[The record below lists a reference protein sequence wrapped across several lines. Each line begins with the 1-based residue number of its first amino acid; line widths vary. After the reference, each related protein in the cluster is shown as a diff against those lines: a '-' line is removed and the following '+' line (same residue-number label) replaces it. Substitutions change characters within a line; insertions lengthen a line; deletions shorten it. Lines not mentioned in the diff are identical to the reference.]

1 MFEQAVFDNF
11 FLFCYNMLKVNKFG
25 GDLMTKKY
33 TEDDYCD
40 IYQNRICDNC
50 GDCLEMSGV
59 DTKAINIDDIAK
71 NVEEN
76 KFLEEELKKLY
87 EEAKD
92 EESLQSEDN
101 EELDFEVQ
109 SDEEI
114 SEDYVD
120 AFEHIEY
127 LDDLDVN
134 DDAFIEDMT
143 EEIFPGVRRLKTN
156 RPN

>member
-1 MFEQAVFDNF
+1 
-11 FLFCYNMLKVNKFG
+11 
-25 GDLMTKKY
+25 MTKKY

-101 EELDFEVQ
+101 EVLDFEVQ
-109 SDEEI
+109 ADEEV

-134 DDAFIEDMT
+134 DDEFIEDMT

>member
-1 MFEQAVFDNF
+1 
-11 FLFCYNMLKVNKFG
+11 
-25 GDLMTKKY
+25 MTKKY

-92 EESLQSEDN
+92 EESLQFEDN
-101 EELDFEVQ
+101 EVLDFEVQ
-109 SDEEI
+109 ADEEV